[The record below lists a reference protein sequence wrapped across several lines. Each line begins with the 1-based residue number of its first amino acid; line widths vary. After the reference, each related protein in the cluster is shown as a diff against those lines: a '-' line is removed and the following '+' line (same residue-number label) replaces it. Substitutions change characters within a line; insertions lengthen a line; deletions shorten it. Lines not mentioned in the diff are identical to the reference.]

1 MSARRERSGFT
12 LIELM
17 IAIVLTGIVLGAM
30 YRVLNGNQRFYRAQG
45 EITELQ
51 QNLRAVGL
59 ILPAEFREL
68 AASEGDIISMSA
80 TEIAIRAMRS
90 FTALCAA
97 PVASTVI
104 VRNSLTFGYR
114 AIDNSRDSLI
124 IYADG
129 DPDITSDDRWYIY
142 YPQTSTA
149 ATCTGGSAGTQ
160 YTLTGGAAAI
170 AGLASVLTG
179 APVRSFERV
188 RYRVYLDGG
197 QYWLGV
203 ETLVNGSYSAI
214 SPVAGPLV
222 GANGI
227 SLAYYDATGAVTAT
241 AANVASIQIIAR
253 GKSGNQI
260 NTPGRPTGYYYDS
273 IVVRTALRN
282 N

>member
-1 MSARRERSGFT
+1 MSKRRGRSGFT

-68 AASEGDIISMSA
+68 AASEGDIVSMSE
-80 TEIAIRAMRS
+80 TEIVIRAMRS
-90 FTALCAA
+90 FTALCA
-97 PVASTVI
+97 PPGASTVI
-104 VRNSLTFGYR
+104 VRNSLTYGYR
-114 AIDNSRDSLI
+114 SIDNTRDSLLVF
-124 IYADG
+124 ADG
-129 DPDITSDDRWYIY
+129 DPDITSDDRWFIY
-142 YPQTSTA
+142 YPLSSTGA
-149 ATCTGGSAGTQ
+149 NCTDGYAGTQ
-160 YTLTGGAAAI
+160 YTLTGNAAAI
-170 AGLASVLTG
+170 AGLVSVFTG

-188 RYRVYLDGG
+188 RYRVYDDGG

-203 ETLVNGSYSAI
+203 ETLVSGVYSTI

-227 SLAYYDATGAVTAT
+227 SFAYYDAAGVVTAT
-241 AANVASIQIIAR
+241 TTSVASIQITAR
-253 GKSGNQI
+253 GKTGNQI
-260 NTPGRPTGYYYDS
+260 NTPGRPTGFYYDS